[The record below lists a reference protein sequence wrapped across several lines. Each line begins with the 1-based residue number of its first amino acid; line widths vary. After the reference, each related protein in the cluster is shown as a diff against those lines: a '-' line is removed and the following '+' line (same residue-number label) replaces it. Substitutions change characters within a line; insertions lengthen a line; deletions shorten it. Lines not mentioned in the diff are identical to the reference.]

1 MAGYAEGGYGEKDGA
16 AAVDVG
22 DRCEEQRR
30 DTCAENGDVGA
41 VGRGCDGDVEGLRDG
56 DEGAVDDGLG
66 KRSEEGEV
74 GDLEEDPEL

>member
-1 MAGYAEGGYGEKDGA
+1 MAGYAEGGHSEEDGA

-22 DRCEEQRR
+22 DGREEQRR
-30 DTCAENGDVGA
+30 DAGAEDGNVGA